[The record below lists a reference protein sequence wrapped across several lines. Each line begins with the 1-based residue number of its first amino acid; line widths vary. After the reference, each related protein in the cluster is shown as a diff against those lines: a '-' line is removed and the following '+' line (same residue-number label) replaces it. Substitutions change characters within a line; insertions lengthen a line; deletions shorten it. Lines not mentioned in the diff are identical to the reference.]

1 LKSIIS
7 AGCNDFFGVDGPTQF
22 SERAIQRGYKEV
34 RIVDDL
40 SSCPLPF
47 QEESFDFI
55 VCKDVFEHLLDPIYA
70 LKSIKCVLN
79 KMDIFYFMSQIIF
92 LYLED

>member
-1 LKSIIS
+1 MEYGAGLFLKSIIS
-7 AGCNDFFGVDGPTQF
+7 AGCNDCFGIDGPTQF

-47 QEESFDFI
+47 
-55 VCKDVFEHLLDPIYA
+55 
-70 LKSIKCVLN
+70 
-79 KMDIFYFMSQIIF
+79 
-92 LYLED
+92 